1 MNKICIQTVCLYG
14 SAIIALMIAWLAN
27 SMSAELPNTIKSKN
41 SDYGPAI
48 AILEEV
54 IADELEQG
62 ILSGVSI
69 ALIEDQQ
76 VVLSAGYGWAD
87 KRKRTPAAADT
98 IYRVGSISKV
108 FTALA
113 AMQLVERGIID
124 LDVPLE
130 EILPNFRIVRPFEGV
145 ADITLRQLMCHRSGM
160 VRESPVGGYFD
171 DSEPSMDDSI
181 ASLNSCVL
189 VNPPN
194 TKTRY
199 SNIGVTIVGQ
209 AVEQASGSE
218 YEQYMREHLL
228 DPLGMTESAW
238 RVDARVREKLA
249 TGYMRV
255 ADGRG
260 GFAEQ
265 EAPQFEL
272 GTTPAGNLYSNANEM
287 ARFAK
292 MLLAEGQ
299 LVNKSLVRSKTLQQM
314 AEPQLT
320 DEKNG
325 FGLGF
330 FVGRHGPH
338 RTIQHTGAVYG
349 FTASLVVLL
358 EEKIAVVVL
367 ANSDLAAGRVKRITD
382 AALNLILSARSGE
395 PAPKAP
401 ETIEI
406 AEAELSKFVG
416 QFESAIHWA
425 EFKIKENRLTAD
437 ISGQPL
443 TLRPIGP
450 LKFEIDG
457 RLVHRGALEFKRDDL
472 GNVTG
477 FSALGQEFSKV
488 TGSHPALPDRWQQYL
503 GCYGPEFIP
512 LVVSARHGHLY
523 AMTEN
528 EVDYRLTPVN
538 AAVFKMPEGLYA
550 DEYLVFEQ
558 TATGQTHA
566 VTLANMLLKRQPQLT
581 TQSAIP
587 PTNHSPPQG
596 IHRRESPH

>member
-1 MNKICIQTVCLYG
+1 MNKTCKQTVCLYS
-14 SAIIALMIAWLAN
+14 SAIITLMTAWLAN
-27 SMSAELPNTIKSKN
+27 SMSAELSDTIKSKN
-41 SDYGPAI
+41 IDYGRAI
-48 AILEEV
+48 TILEEV

-62 ILSGVSI
+62 ILPGVSI
-69 ALIEDQQ
+69 ALIDDQQ

-87 KRKRTPAAADT
+87 KRKQTPATADT

-113 AMQLVERGIID
+113 AMQLVEQGIID
-124 LDVPLE
+124 LDVPLK
-130 EILPNFRIVRPFEGV
+130 EILPDFRIVRPFEGV

-171 DSEPSMDDSI
+171 DSEPSMSDSI

-189 VNPPN
+189 VNLPN

-209 AVEQASGSE
+209 AVARASGSE

-238 RVDARVREKLA
+238 HVDTRVREKLA

-260 GFAEQ
+260 GFVER

-299 LVNKSLVRSKTLQQM
+299 LVNKSLVQSETLRQM

-320 DEKNG
+320 DEKTG

-349 FTASLVVLL
+349 FTASLVVLP

-367 ANSDLAAGRVKRITD
+367 TNSDLAAGRVKRITD
-382 AALNLILSARSGE
+382 AALNLMLMAKVGK
-395 PAPKAP
+395 PTPKPP
-401 ETIEI
+401 ETLEI
-406 AEAELSKFVG
+406 NEVELVKFVG
-416 QFESAIHWA
+416 QFESALHWA
-425 EFKIKENRLTAD
+425 EFKIKDNRLTAN

-457 RLVHRGALEFKRDDL
+457 RLVHRGTLEFKRDDQST
-472 GNVTG
+472 VIG
-477 FSALGQEFSKV
+477 FSALGQEFFKV
-488 TGSHPALPDRWQQYL
+488 ADPHPALPDRWQQYL
-503 GCYGPEFIP
+503 GSYGPEFIP
-512 LVVSARHGHLY
+512 LVVSTRHGHLY

-538 AAVFKMPEGLYA
+538 ATVFKMPEGLYA
-550 DEYLVFEQ
+550 DEYLIFEQ
-558 TATGQTHA
+558 TATGQTHT
-566 VTLANMLLKRQPQLT
+566 VTLANMPLERQPQLT
-581 TQSAIP
+581 TQPTIP
-587 PTNHSPPQG
+587 PTNHSPSQG
-596 IHRRESPH
+596 IHRRESSH